1 MLRLGPF
8 PRMAKMTEQTKRPLE
23 VGGTQTAQAQRL
35 PLAHQGPRARRG
47 GRLSLA
53 VPIRIIGSDAE
64 GKVFSEE
71 THTVV
76 LSQHGAGI
84 VSRQKLGAE
93 QELVL
98 RAVEANREAEVRVV
112 GEIAKQ
118 GEMHTYGVAFVDT
131 ELDFWKMEFP
141 ATADWDSR
149 PAVLLLECGGRKGTV
164 ELENGDFEYDI
175 CRIHGGLA
183 RFCEDCGFL
192 TVWRQSHELAPARP
206 KKVARKAELAAVTI
220 DAKQSVPVA
229 VGLTSPQERELRE
242 TGAVAQEIVALADSM
257 EGMERR
263 ARVRAKV
270 NFFACVRSEEFGDD
284 VVRCIDMS
292 KGGVSFRSKNVY
304 AKEKTVL
311 IAVPFSPEEMNAPA
325 IYVKG
330 RIAHVKE
337 VAGVWRCG
345 VEFARA

>member
-1 MLRLGPF
+1 M
-8 PRMAKMTEQTKRPLE
+8 MEQARRPLE
-23 VGGTQTAQAQRL
+23 ADGTQTAQANGQTTQEHRQERL
-35 PLAHQGPRARRG
+35 SDARPATVANQGSRARRG

-53 VPIRIIGSDAE
+53 VSIRIIGSDAE

-98 RAVEANREAEVRVV
+98 RAVEAKREAVARVV

-118 GEMHTYGVAFVDT
+118 GEVHTYGVAFVDA
-131 ELDFWKMEFP
+131 ELDFWRMEFP
-141 ATADWDSR
+141 ETADWDSR
-149 PAVLLLECGGRKGTV
+149 PALLLLECGGCKGTV

-192 TVWRQSHELAPARP
+192 TVWSQSHELAPARP
-206 KKVARKAELAAVTI
+206 KKVAQNVEEKAALA
-220 DAKQSVPVA
+220 VA
-229 VGLTSPQERELRE
+229 LPLEDKRELRE
-242 TGAVAQEIVALADSM
+242 ASAVAKEMVALADST
-257 EGMERR
+257 EGTERR
-263 ARVRAKV
+263 VRVRAKV
-270 NFFACVRSEEFGDD
+270 NFFACVRSAEFGDE

-292 KGGVSFRSKNVY
+292 RGGVSFRSKHVY
-304 AKEKTVL
+304 AKEKSVL

-337 VAGVWRCG
+337 VAGLWRCG
-345 VEFARA
+345 VEFVR

>member
-1 MLRLGPF
+1 
-8 PRMAKMTEQTKRPLE
+8 MTERATRPLE
-23 VGGTQTAQAQRL
+23 MGGTPTAQENGQSTEELRQERL
-35 PLAHQGPRARRG
+35 GKNDAGPARMAVAHARPGVRRS

-53 VPIRIIGSDAE
+53 VAIRIIGSDTE
-64 GKVFSEE
+64 GRVFSEE

-76 LSQHGAGI
+76 LSRHGEGI

-98 RAVEANREAEVRVV
+98 REVKANREAEVRVV

-118 GEMHTYGVAFVDT
+118 GEMYTYGVAFVDA
-131 ELDFWKMEFP
+131 ELDFWGMEFP
-141 ATADWDSR
+141 ATLDAR
-149 PAVLLLECGGRKGTV
+149 PAALLLECSGCKGTV

-183 RFCEDCGFL
+183 RFCEECGFL

-206 KKVARKAELAAVTI
+206 KKMARAVEVKRAPEAAVALRAEPKEGLGEFGV
-220 DAKQSVPVA
+220 AK
-229 VGLTSPQERELRE
+229 EM
-242 TGAVAQEIVALADSM
+242 VALADSM

-270 NFFACVRSEEFGDD
+270 NFFACVRTEEFGNE

-292 KGGVSFRSKNVY
+292 KGGVSFRSKHGY
-304 AKEKTVL
+304 AKEKDVL

-330 RIAHVKE
+330 RIAHVSE
-337 VAGVWRCG
+337 VAGLWRCG
-345 VEFARA
+345 VEFIRE